1 MGIKRQIIFIYL
13 GVVVGTI
20 LFNMGI
26 LTDAN
31 TYEYQGN
38 IEEFLRLLLI
48 RSIELFF
55 ILLIANRLA
64 DIWDIISGALSGF
77 LLGYLLSSHAMTGNI
92 WGQLAYSIIALII
105 VILYMTIFSLQNIPG
120 GIVAFKADSK
130 LHNSIIQN
138 LLVITILLINV
149 FLELKIVK
157 LF

>member
-1 MGIKRQIIFIYL
+1 MGIKRQIVFIYI
-13 GVVVGTI
+13 GVVAGTI
-20 LFNMGI
+20 LYNMGF
-26 LTDAN
+26 LTDTN
-31 TYEYQGN
+31 SYVYQGN
-38 IEEFLRLLLI
+38 MEEYLRLLLI

-55 ILLIANRLA
+55 VLLIANRLA
-64 DIWDIISGALSGF
+64 DIWDIISGAFSGF
-77 LLGYLLSSHAMTGNI
+77 LLGYLLSSHAMIGNI

-105 VILYMTIFSLQNIPG
+105 VILYMAIFGLQNIPG
-120 GIVAFKADSK
+120 GIIIFKTDSK

>member
-1 MGIKRQIIFIYL
+1 MSIKRQIVFIYI

-20 LFNMGI
+20 LYNMGI
-26 LTDAN
+26 LADAN
-31 TYEYQGN
+31 IYEYKGN
-38 IEEFLRLLLI
+38 VEEYLRLLLI

-55 ILLIANRLA
+55 VLLIANRLA

-77 LLGYLLSSHAMTGNI
+77 LLGYLLSSHAMIGNI

-105 VILYMTIFSLQNIPG
+105 VILYMTIFDLQNIPG
-120 GIVAFKADSK
+120 GIAAIKADSK